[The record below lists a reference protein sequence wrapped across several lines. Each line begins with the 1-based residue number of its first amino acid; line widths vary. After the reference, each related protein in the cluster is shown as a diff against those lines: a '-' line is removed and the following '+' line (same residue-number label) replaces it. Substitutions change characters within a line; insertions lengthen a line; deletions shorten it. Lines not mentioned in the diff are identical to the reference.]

1 MNNMLIELVL
11 ISITSI
17 MLFLIFGVRYFN
29 LAYAKENNSKLLSFT
44 DKKLNHIGHKA
55 YVFFRNTNRDIVD
68 LLKDTPH
75 IILNLLNKIFFKL
88 YKRTKKLIDLIKGNK
103 IKKDGGS
110 VSLFLQKIEKE

>member
-1 MNNMLIELVL
+1 MNNMLVEIIL
-11 ISITSI
+11 IASSSII
-17 MLFLIFGVRYFN
+17 LFILFGIRYFH
-29 LAYAKENNSKLLSFT
+29 LAYAKEGKSKFLSFT
-44 DKKLNHIGHKA
+44 DKKIHRVGHKG
-55 YVFFRNTNRDIVD
+55 YIFFRNTNRDIVD
-68 LLKDTPH
+68 LFKDSPH